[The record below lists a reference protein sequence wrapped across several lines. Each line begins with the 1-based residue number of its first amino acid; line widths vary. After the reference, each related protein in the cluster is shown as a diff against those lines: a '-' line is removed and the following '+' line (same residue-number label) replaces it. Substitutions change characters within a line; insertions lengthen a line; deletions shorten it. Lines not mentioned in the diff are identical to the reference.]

1 MRTRMSGR
9 VAGES
14 GRPLPLCRLWL
25 VFRTR
30 VGLFERGTFSLQRKK
45 AAAGLQHSK
54 SEDPGAGE
62 DYIV

>member
-1 MRTRMSGR
+1 MKMEMGAAR
-9 VAGES
+9 VA
-14 GRPLPLCRLWL
+14 PFLFLWL

-45 AAAGLQHSK
+45 AVAGMPHSK

-62 DYIV
+62 DCIV